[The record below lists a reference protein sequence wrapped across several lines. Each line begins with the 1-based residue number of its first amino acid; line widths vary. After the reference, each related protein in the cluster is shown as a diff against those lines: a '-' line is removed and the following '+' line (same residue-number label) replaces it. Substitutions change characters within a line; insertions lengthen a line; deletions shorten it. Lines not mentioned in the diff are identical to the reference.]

1 MEQSLFF
8 GIFDFFNGTQVGS
21 LLAIFFASLLPVALV
36 IFLFFY
42 EWSTQK
48 RAGLV
53 SAIRRS
59 AVLFLPA
66 TIAFALSEFFKFI
79 APSPRPFLA
88 LDITPLITVSDAM
101 GSFPSTHATFFFA
114 LALTLYLKKHKFW
127 RWYFAGAVFIAIGRI
142 AVGVHFPLDIFAG
155 MLLGVTMGFAVF
167 HILEFFKKK

>member
-8 GIFDFFNGTQVGS
+8 GIFNFFNGTQVGS
-21 LLAIFFASLLPVALV
+21 LLAIFFASWLPIVLIA
-36 IFLFFY
+36 FLFFH

-48 RAGLV
+48 GTGLN
-53 SAIRRS
+53 SSMKRSMASLFPAI
-59 AVLFLPA
+59 A
-66 TIAFALSEFFKFI
+66 AFTLSEFFKFI

-114 LALTLYLKKHKFW
+114 LALTLCLGKHKFW
-127 RWYFAGAVFIAIGRI
+127 PWYVAGAVFVAIGRI

-155 MLLGVTMGFAVF
+155 ILLGTTMGFAVF
-167 HILEFFKKK
+167 HVLKFFKKK